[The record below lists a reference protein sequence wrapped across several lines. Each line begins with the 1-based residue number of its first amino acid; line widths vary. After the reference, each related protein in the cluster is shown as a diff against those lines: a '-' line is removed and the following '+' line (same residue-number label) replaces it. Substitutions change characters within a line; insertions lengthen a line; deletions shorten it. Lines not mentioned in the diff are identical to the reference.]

1 MDPFCQA
8 VERAIVEARQI
19 PPRARVLVAVS
30 GGIDSVT
37 LLHALHTLAPL
48 HEWTLVVA
56 HFNHGLRGGES
67 DGDERFVARL
77 ATRLGLR
84 IQLGRGDVA
93 AHARAG
99 GLSIEMAAREL
110 RLAFLARAAVAANC
124 KRVATAHHADDQV
137 ELFLLRASRGAGGEG
152 LGGMRPAGPFPRH
165 APLRIIRPL
174 LQVSRSQIEEWA
186 GARRLRHREDR
197 SNRSLDPLRNRL
209 RLRVIP
215 VLLRELGPE
224 VRGGVLR
231 SVELVRAEA
240 EYVASVASSWL
251 QGRTPR
257 LRFSRL
263 PLAVQRQVLLQQL
276 HRLGLPAGFAGVEA
290 MRLRP
295 GRPVT
300 LEGGRVVL
308 REVGGRI
315 QVLPKPGRGEFL
327 GEALALEMTAAR
339 GGAKHGGARV
349 RWSRRGDVS
358 SRFVRQ
364 AKPGVEVF
372 DAARVG
378 TSIVLRHW
386 RPGDRFQ
393 PLGMSRPAK
402 VQDLFVNRKVPAPDR
417 RRLLVAECGQGRIF
431 WIEGLP
437 PGDLFKVTPATG
449 EFLVWRWSRNSD

>member
-1 MDPFCQA
+1 
-8 VERAIVEARQI
+8 
-19 PPRARVLVAVS
+19 
-30 GGIDSVT
+30 
-37 LLHALHTLAPL
+37 
-48 HEWTLVVA
+48 
-56 HFNHGLRGGES
+56 
-67 DGDERFVARL
+67 
-77 ATRLGLR
+77 
-84 IQLGRGDVA
+84 
-93 AHARAG
+93 
-99 GLSIEMAAREL
+99 
-110 RLAFLARAAVAANC
+110 
-124 KRVATAHHADDQV
+124 
-137 ELFLLRASRGAGGEG
+137 
-152 LGGMRPAGPFPRH
+152 
-165 APLRIIRPL
+165 
-174 LQVSRSQIEEWA
+174 
-186 GARRLRHREDR
+186 
-197 SNRSLDPLRNRL
+197 
-209 RLRVIP
+209 
-215 VLLRELGPE
+215 
-224 VRGGVLR
+224 
-231 SVELVRAEA
+231 
-240 EYVASVASSWL
+240 
-251 QGRTPR
+251 
-257 LRFSRL
+257 
-263 PLAVQRQVLLQQL
+263 
-276 HRLGLPAGFAGVEA
+276 